1 MKKNIVQNF
10 ISQIDQII
18 EARKESLATEQQ
30 NLISK
35 SAAAGL
41 VQSGGFIKQSLDL
54 ANANII
60 LVVDDSLKFALNY
73 AIHENLAAT
82 DFINSAAEK
91 FQAHKNLIWEN
102 LERHH
107 LIKSWIAREGIKKIF
122 EEEKVKL
129 NNTISNLK

>member
-18 EARKESLATEQQ
+18 EEHEKSLATKQQ
-30 NLISK
+30 NLTSK
-35 SAAAGL
+35 SAAF
-41 VQSGGFIKQSLDL
+41 VKQSFDL

-60 LVVDDSLKFALNY
+60 LAVDDSLKFALNY
-73 AIHENLAAT
+73 AIHENLAVT

-91 FQAHKNLIWEN
+91 FQAHKNLIWES

-107 LIKSWIAREGIKKIF
+107 LIKSWIAKERLF
-122 EEEKVKL
+122 
-129 NNTISNLK
+129 